1 MRAASHAVTATPATF
16 TNYDL
21 LKLVALLAMT
31 LDHLGAYL
39 YPDIPELRVI
49 GRAAAPI
56 FCFLVGWNTSYRWR
70 GELAGA
76 ALLVSLLN
84 FLHSTIFPL
93 NILWVILVGRVLM
106 QWMDQRARREP
117 PWQIVLAAWL
127 WLPVMALLFDYA
139 TVGLLWM
146 LWGRQQR
153 YEPGSKASKCYAV
166 AAFMGAVAV
175 MVMFIPLSPV
185 LMAAAI
191 GVLACAMLCLQRF
204 RLRACALPHLPVLM
218 VLSRHALV
226 YYVTH
231 LAVIIGAALVLGI
244 APLSL
249 KLY

>member
-1 MRAASHAVTATPATF
+1 
-16 TNYDL
+16 
-21 LKLVALLAMT
+21 
-31 LDHLGAYL
+31 
-39 YPDIPELRVI
+39 
-49 GRAAAPI
+49 
-56 FCFLVGWNTSYRWR
+56 
-70 GELAGA
+70 
-76 ALLVSLLN
+76 
-84 FLHSTIFPL
+84 
-93 NILWVILVGRVLM
+93 
-106 QWMDQRARREP
+106 
-117 PWQIVLAAWL
+117 
-127 WLPVMALLFDYA
+127 
-139 TVGLLWM
+139 
-146 LWGRQQR
+146 
-153 YEPGSKASKCYAV
+153 
-166 AAFMGAVAV
+166 MGAVAV